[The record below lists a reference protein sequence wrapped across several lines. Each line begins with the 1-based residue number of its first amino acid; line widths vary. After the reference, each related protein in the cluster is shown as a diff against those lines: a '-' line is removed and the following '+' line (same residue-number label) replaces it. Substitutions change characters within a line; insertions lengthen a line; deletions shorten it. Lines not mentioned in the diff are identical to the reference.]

1 MIKRITLLS
10 VLICLTFSVAFAQD
24 VNDKENLVKNA
35 ELENYAGKL
44 KKLGKFYM
52 VEDWDSYTL
61 ARPDY
66 FEKGAEMP
74 EIGIPSN
81 VYGYQDAHSGAHYA
95 GINAFSYDPKNFR
108 SYIYTELME
117 PLEKGK
123 MYCVKYYVSL
133 ADNSKYAVADLGAY
147 FFKRDIDKEEMEIKA
162 NAYTDAQVKNNMQ
175 KVLKNS
181 RSWELVCNV
190 YTALGKEKY
199 MALGNFEIDSKTVSE
214 KLPAPEGLKTPQ
226 IQMAYYYIDD
236 VSVVPIDNYSMC
248 NCSTKKVRGPDVVYS
263 KSVTINE
270 SMSDEEKTEN
280 STIYFGFLKRVLNSS
295 ATVDLDRLAVMM
307 EENPSYKLKVTGY
320 TDKEEATEAKEDPNF
335 DNLSRDRAYLV
346 VDYLSSKGI
355 SKDRLQVFGLGDSS
369 PASTG
374 NTPLSKAKNR
384 RVEFILL
391 K

>member
-1 MIKRITLLS
+1 MIKRITLITFLFSFLLS
-10 VLICLTFSVAFAQD
+10 SAIAQD
-24 VNDKENLVKNA
+24 VNDKENQIKNA
-35 ELENYAGKL
+35 ELENYSGKL

-66 FEKGAEMP
+66 FEKNAVMP
-74 EIGIPSN
+74 EINIPTN
-81 VYGYQDAHSGAHYA
+81 EYGTQDAHSGTHYA
-95 GINAFSYDPKNFR
+95 GINAFSYDPKNYR
-108 SYIYTELME
+108 SYLYTQLIE
-117 PLEKGK
+117 PLEEGK

-133 ADNSKYAVADLGAY
+133 ADKSKYAIADLGAY
-147 FFKRDIDKEEMEIKA
+147 FFKRDIDKEDMEVKA
-162 NAYTDAQVKNNMQ
+162 NVYADAQVKNNLQ
-175 KVLKNS
+175 KVLKNT

-190 YTALGKEKY
+190 YTANGKERY
-199 MALGNFEIDSKTVSE
+199 MAIGNFEIDSKTVSE
-214 KLPAPEGLKTPQ
+214 TLPVPDGLNGPQ
-226 IQMAYYYIDD
+226 VPMAYYYIDD

-270 SMSDEEKTEN
+270 SMGDDEVVKN
-280 STIYFGFLKRVLNSS
+280 SSIYFGFLKKELNSS
-295 ATVDLDRLAVMM
+295 AQADLDRLAVMM

-320 TDKEEATEAKEDPNF
+320 TDKEEATEAKEDPTL

-346 VDYLSSKGI
+346 VDYLAKKGI
-355 SKDRLQVFGLGDSS
+355 SKDRLEVYGLGDSS
-369 PASTG
+369 PASSG

-391 K
+391 N